1 MELLNNLKQYLPVI
15 IIAVILGYFLG
26 LMISTTVD
34 YRLKEAVINLPKP
47 KNNITI
53 NLDEYALNKIKS
65 KGVIVEKFDGSKKI
79 EDKPK
84 DNKKETKTEI
94 KTETK
99 KNDKKT
105 KKVKENFKNKNDIT
119 EIPAKG
125 YLEQK
130 DYYDDIIEDPN
141 MKVYMQSYN
150 LSKKMMNDTVRLNP
164 YKAYNADD
172 SEQMYAN
179 LEKNED
185 AIQSKKEISK
195 SAKEVKKV
203 LRPSNNIEDIQT
215 FSELNTKYVDYEPLP
230 PREFRKQD
238 FKKQRPWINSTN
250 KVNNL

>member
-65 KGVIVEKFDGSKKI
+65 KGEIVEKFDGSKKV

-84 DNKKETKTEI
+84 DKKETKKEI
-94 KTETK
+94 KKENK
-99 KNDKKT
+99 KNEKQI
-105 KKVKENFKNKNDIT
+105 KKVKENSKNKNDVT

-130 DYYDDIIEDPN
+130 DYYDDIVEDPN

-150 LSKKMMNDTVRLNP
+150 LSKKMMDATVKLNP

-172 SEQMYAN
+172 SDQMYAN
-179 LEKNED
+179 LEKKEN
-185 AIQSKKEISK
+185 AIQNKKEISMN
-195 SAKEVKKV
+195 SKEIKKG
-203 LRPSNNIEDIQT
+203 LRPANNIEDIQT

-230 PREFRKQD
+230 PREFRKTD

-250 KVNNL
+250 KVNKL